1 MKLHEYQSKKLF
13 DQIGIPIHK
22 SKIIQK
28 AENVRHIFNQFS
40 GAALVKARV
49 LSGGR
54 GKAGGI
60 RLVRS
65 ENETENITAFL
76 LKSKIHE
83 CAINKVIIEELI
95 DFDEGYSVGIG
106 AEPIVGLEFSDL
118 LPFFEEDPSTEKVIL
133 LGEFGGE
140 FEEAAASYISRHFTK
155 SVLAL
160 IVGKSAPAKIIL
172 GHAGAVITN
181 DCGSAQRKI
190 DVLCDAGVLIAEI
203 IEDIPA
209 LLEKN

>member
-13 DQIGIPIHK
+13 DQIGIPIPK

-40 GAALVKARV
+40 GVALVKAQV

-65 ENETENITAFL
+65 ENEAENITAFL
-76 LKSKIHE
+76 LKSKIHKR
-83 CAINKVIIEELI
+83 AINKVIIEELI

-106 AEPIVGLEFSDL
+106 ATL
-118 LPFFEEDPSTEKVIL
+118 LLD
-133 LGEFGGE
+133 
-140 FEEAAASYISRHFTK
+140 
-155 SVLAL
+155 
-160 IVGKSAPAKIIL
+160 
-172 GHAGAVITN
+172 
-181 DCGSAQRKI
+181 
-190 DVLCDAGVLIAEI
+190 
-203 IEDIPA
+203 
-209 LLEKN
+209 